1 MHIVVVTIEV
11 KSEFMDRF
19 ITAMLE
25 NARNSITHE
34 PGCFRF
40 DVVRDEQNRNR
51 VYLYEVYRDKSA
63 FEDHMKMPHY
73 QVWRN
78 TVRDWFAAP
87 PVLGCGPNL
96 FPADDEWGRDWK
108 QR

>member
-1 MHIVVVTIEV
+1 MHVVVVTIEV

-19 ITAMLE
+19 IVAMLE
-25 NARNSITHE
+25 NSKNSVTHA
-34 PGCFRF
+34 PGCLRF

-63 FEDHMKMPHY
+63 FENHMKMPHY

-96 FPADDEWGRDWK
+96 FPADDEWGRNWK